1 MNIEIKK
8 EIKDIYFTLE
18 KSGFEVYLIGGCVR
32 NLLMGIPVFDWDM
45 TTNAT
50 PVEIQEIFP
59 NSFCDNMFGT
69 VGVKFEEKENS
80 NTAKHYAEIT
90 TFRSEGEYEDFRHP
104 KKVTWGKSLREDV
117 LRRDFTVNALALKL
131 NGNETQELI
140 DLVDG
145 KKDLNGKII
154 RAVGNPNKRFKE
166 DALRLLRAVR
176 FSSQLNFT
184 IEEETLKGLK
194 ENAKLIEYI
203 SAERIRD
210 ELLKILS
217 TDKAYEGILLLD
229 KVGILDIIFPE
240 LMTGKGI
247 SQVRPGRH
255 HTSDVF
261 THNILSLKECPSK
274 DPIVRLAT
282 LLHDVGKPSVAST
295 DENGYIIFYNHE
307 VTGAKIA
314 KRIAERL
321 RLSNIQKEK
330 IYTLIRWHMFTVDE
344 NITDSAVRRFIRRVG
359 VENVKDIIDL
369 RIGDRLGGGTQTA
382 ESWRLKNF
390 KERLTQ
396 QLNPPFSLNDMAIDG
411 NDVMET
417 LNIKPGKKVGEILK
431 ILFKEVDENLELN
444 NKEYLSKRLKE
455 IEK

>member
-1 MNIEIKK
+1 
-8 EIKDIYFTLE
+8 
-18 KSGFEVYLIGGCVR
+18 
-32 NLLMGIPVFDWDM
+32 
-45 TTNAT
+45 
-50 PVEIQEIFP
+50 
-59 NSFCDNMFGT
+59 
-69 VGVKFEEKENS
+69 
-80 NTAKHYAEIT
+80 
-90 TFRSEGEYEDFRHP
+90 
-104 KKVTWGKSLREDV
+104 
-117 LRRDFTVNALALKL
+117 
-131 NGNETQELI
+131 
-140 DLVDG
+140 
-145 KKDLNGKII
+145 
-154 RAVGNPNKRFKE
+154 
-166 DALRLLRAVR
+166 
-176 FSSQLNFT
+176 
-184 IEEETLKGLK
+184 
-194 ENAKLIEYI
+194 
-203 SAERIRD
+203 
-210 ELLKILS
+210 
-217 TDKAYEGILLLD
+217 
-229 KVGILDIIFPE
+229 
-240 LMTGKGI
+240 
-247 SQVRPGRH
+247 VRPGRH